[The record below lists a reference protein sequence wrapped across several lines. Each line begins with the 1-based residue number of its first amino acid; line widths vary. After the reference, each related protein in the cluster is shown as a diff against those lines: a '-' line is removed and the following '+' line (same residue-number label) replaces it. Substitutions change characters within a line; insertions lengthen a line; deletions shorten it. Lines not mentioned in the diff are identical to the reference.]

1 MPVEKNSMTMPF
13 NWNCR

>member
-13 NWNCR
+13 HWNGR

>member
-13 NWNCR
+13 DCNCR